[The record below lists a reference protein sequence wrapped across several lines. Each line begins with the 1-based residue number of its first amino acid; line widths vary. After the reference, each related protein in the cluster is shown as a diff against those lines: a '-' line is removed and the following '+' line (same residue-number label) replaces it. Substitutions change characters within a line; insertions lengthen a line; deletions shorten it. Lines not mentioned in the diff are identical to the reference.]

1 MIIIFRCGFPLI
13 SKLSLTFSI
22 FQSHFESPQLNNRS
36 KTTLCKL
43 LKYVYWLQCPYLS
56 HIFSQVFRTLPLPE
70 ERFQLLKEKI
80 LLPIS
85 CLAIIDTGN
94 RKETLPYAQEV
105 VLVKLLSTTNL
116 CPSCPLYNQ
125 TR

>member
-22 FQSHFESPQLNNRS
+22 FQTHFESPQLNNRS
-36 KTTLCKL
+36 KTKLCKL
-43 LKYVYWLQCPYLS
+43 LKYVYCLQCPYLS
-56 HIFSQVFRTLPLPE
+56 HIYFHKSSLVFRTLPLPE

-85 CLAIIDTGN
+85 YLALIDSGN
-94 RKETLPYAQEV
+94 RKETLLNAQK
-105 VLVKLLSTTNL
+105 VLKLS
-116 CPSCPLYNQ
+116 Y
-125 TR
+125 